1 MISWKAV
8 QQQIERNLPNMKIY
22 PAKIRNL
29 DSNYEQTTD
38 LKSYFENYY
47 PEMDMNILTKQIAK
61 EQTELATKKKPVE
74 KSESIMSEFLHET
87 SPKIS
92 KLDYI
97 PGQLTNL
104 PSQLSL
110 CLPDFDKLYLYG
122 VPRSDSFL
130 MATALIVKKDFLFY
144 DNKKQKDDYVK
155 DKKMELAMCLRD
167 YFNDENYRMLGAKR
181 SDMENELIG
190 GYEVND
196 VNRWYIA
203 NYHKVNIVMLN
214 LISNTFQMASSWN
227 DMYPVVIMIIEN
239 DVYLPIL
246 NNQGENIFLANVLK
260 KIREQYMEQ
269 PNPLITQFNKKMTI
283 KQKKQNKKN
292 EKFQDLSKKIH
303 KDHNSESDEYESQI
317 DSETESEPD
326 IETEFEP
333 DIENELKTNKD
344 EESDIELTVTYP
356 EYSDTDS
363 DEKNVVIK
371 KKVSLKKSLINKE
384 NNYTKSQLQ
393 KMNLTD
399 LKSIAKENNIS
410 LTKDS
415 KAKKKADLLEE
426 VLDVLF

>member
-1 MISWKAV
+1 
-8 QQQIERNLPNMKIY
+8 
-22 PAKIRNL
+22 
-29 DSNYEQTTD
+29 
-38 LKSYFENYY
+38 
-47 PEMDMNILTKQIAK
+47 
-61 EQTELATKKKPVE
+61 
-74 KSESIMSEFLHET
+74 
-87 SPKIS
+87 
-92 KLDYI
+92 
-97 PGQLTNL
+97 
-104 PSQLSL
+104 
-110 CLPDFDKLYLYG
+110 
-122 VPRSDSFL
+122 
-130 MATALIVKKDFLFY
+130 
-144 DNKKQKDDYVK
+144 
-155 DKKMELAMCLRD
+155 
-167 YFNDENYRMLGAKR
+167 
-181 SDMENELIG
+181 
-190 GYEVND
+190 
-196 VNRWYIA
+196 
-203 NYHKVNIVMLN
+203 MLN